1 MTAPLLQMQAITKD
15 FPGVR
20 ALDNASFE
28 VRSGEIHALCGE
40 NGAGKSTLIK
50 ILGGVYPYGTYS
62 GNMRINDTTQQF
74 HAVRD
79 AERAGIAIIHQELA
93 LIPEMTVA
101 ENIYLGKEP
110 RRFGVIDRHRLYHEA
125 GELLSQFG
133 LAIPLEKPVYEL
145 GIGQQQLVEIA
156 KALGRSLQAPIEQ
169 RRSLQA
175 PIEQRRSLQA
185 PIEQRRSLQAPIE
198 QRRSLQA
205 PIEQR
210 RSLQAPIEQRRSLQA
225 PIEQRRS
232 LQAPIEQRRSL
243 HTDTVASGNALL
255 LVLDEPTAALTESE
269 VDILRQILTQLR
281 EKGVA
286 CIYITHKLK
295 EIFQIADRVT
305 VLRDGKTVATQSI
318 KSPECTED
326 VLISQMVGR
335 ELTTLF
341 PERQPNA
348 SINNGSNQEEVA
360 LRVENLSTYPS
371 EPPRLENVSF
381 EVRCGEILG
390 IAGLMGAGRTELIST
405 IFGAYSGKW
414 IGEIFIEGTP
424 VEIHAPHEAIQQ
436 GMALVSE
443 DRKRYGLLLDA
454 DVTGN
459 MTLVNL
465 GLSVELAPYGI
476 INHNAASEK
485 SEHYVNSLQIK
496 TPSLEVPVNHL
507 SGGNQQKVVLGKWLM
522 THPKVLFLDEPTR
535 GIDVG
540 AKAEIHALMAKLADE
555 GVAIVFVSSELP
567 EILGMSDR
575 VLVLHEG
582 KITGEFTNDNLT
594 QEDIL
599 RCAAGA

>member
-1 MTAPLLQMQAITKD
+1 MTTPLLQMEAITKD

-20 ALDNASFE
+20 ALDHVSFE
-28 VRSGEIHALCGE
+28 VRPGEIHALCGE

-50 ILGGVYPYGTYS
+50 ILGGVYPYGTYA
-62 GNMRINDTTQQF
+62 GQLRINGNVQQF
-74 HAVRD
+74 HTVRD

-110 RRFGVIDRHRLYHEA
+110 CQFGTIDKHRLYHEA

-133 LAIPLEKPVYEL
+133 LAIPLHKPVHEL

-169 RRSLQA
+169 QRSSQA
-175 PIEQRRSLQA
+175 SIESSSR
-185 PIEQRRSLQAPIE
+185 
-198 QRRSLQA
+198 
-205 PIEQR
+205 
-210 RSLQAPIEQRRSLQA
+210 
-225 PIEQRRS
+225 
-232 LQAPIEQRRSL
+232 
-243 HTDTVASGNALL
+243 ALL

-269 VDILRQILTQLR
+269 VEILRQILTRLR
-281 EKGVA
+281 ENGVA
-286 CIYITHKLK
+286 CIYITHKLQ

-318 KSPECTED
+318 KSPECTEET
-326 VLISQMVGR
+326 LISQMVGR
-335 ELTTLF
+335 ELTALF
-341 PERQPNA
+341 PKRRTA
-348 SINNGSNQEEVA
+348 SMDENGLSREDVA
-360 LRVENLSTYPS
+360 LRVSNLSTYPS
-371 EPPRLENVSF
+371 EPPQLEDINF
-381 EVRCGEILG
+381 QVRRGEILG

-405 IFGAYSGKW
+405 IFGAYDGRWS
-414 IGEIFIEGTP
+414 GEIVIAGAT
-424 VEIHAPHEAIQQ
+424 VQIHSPREAIQY

-443 DRKRYGLLLDA
+443 DRKRYGLLLDV
-454 DVTGN
+454 DVVRN
-459 MTLVNL
+459 MTLASL
-465 GLSVELAPYGI
+465 DLSSDLASHGI
-476 INHNAASEK
+476 INDNTALEK
-485 SEHYVNSLQIK
+485 SEHYVESLQIK
-496 TPSLEVPVNHL
+496 TTSLETPVNHL

-540 AKAEIHALMAKLADE
+540 AKAEIHTLMAKLAQE

-582 KITGEFTNDNLT
+582 RVTGEFINDTLT
-594 QEDIL
+594 QTDIL

>member
-1 MTAPLLQMQAITKD
+1 MTTPLLHMQSITKD

-20 ALDNASFE
+20 ALDDVSFE
-28 VRSGEIHALCGE
+28 VRPGEIHALCGE

-50 ILGGVYPYGTYS
+50 ILGGVYPYGTYE
-62 GNMRINDTTQQF
+62 GELYINGSEQQF
-74 HAVRD
+74 HTVRD

-110 RRFGVIDRHRLYHEA
+110 CQFGTINKHRLYHEA

-133 LAIPLEKPVYEL
+133 LAIPLHKPVHEL

-156 KALGRSLQAPIEQ
+156 KALGRSLQAHIEQ

-175 PIEQRRSLQA
+175 NSES
-185 PIEQRRSLQAPIE
+185 
-198 QRRSLQA
+198 
-205 PIEQR
+205 
-210 RSLQAPIEQRRSLQA
+210 
-225 PIEQRRS
+225 
-232 LQAPIEQRRSL
+232 
-243 HTDTVASGNALL
+243 SGSALL

-269 VDILRQILTQLR
+269 VDILREILTQLR

-318 KSPECTED
+318 KSAECTEEA
-326 VLISQMVGR
+326 LISQMVGR
-335 ELTTLF
+335 ELTALF
-341 PERQPNA
+341 PKRRTA
-348 SINNGSNQEEVA
+348 SVDENGSNRDDVA

-371 EPPRLENVSF
+371 EPPQLENINF
-381 EVRCGEILG
+381 EVRRGEILG

-405 IFGAYSGKW
+405 IFGVYEGRW
-414 IGEIFIEGTP
+414 RGEIVIEGVP
-424 VEIHAPHEAIQQ
+424 VNIHSPREAIQH
-436 GMALVSE
+436 GIALVSE
-443 DRKRYGLLLDA
+443 DRKRYGLLLDV
-454 DVTGN
+454 DVVRN
-459 MTLVNL
+459 MTLASL
-465 GLSVELAPYGI
+465 DPSSDITSHGI
-476 INHNAASEK
+476 IDDNTAFEK
-485 SEHYVNSLQIK
+485 SEHYVESLQIK
-496 TPSLEVPVNHL
+496 TTSLEVPVNHL

-522 THPKVLFLDEPTR
+522 THPTVLFLDEPTR

-540 AKAEIHALMAKLADE
+540 AKAEIHALMAKLAQE

-575 VLVLHEG
+575 VIVLHAG
-582 KITGEFTNDNLT
+582 RITGEFINENLT

-599 RCAAGA
+599 RCAAGTSISKPPSPNRKVN

>member
-20 ALDNASFE
+20 ALDNVSFE
-28 VRSGEIHALCGE
+28 VRPGEIHALCGE

-50 ILGGVYPYGTYS
+50 ILGGVYPSGTYE
-62 GNMRINDTTQQF
+62 GQLYINGSEQQF
-74 HAVRD
+74 HTVRD

-110 RRFGVIDRHRLYHEA
+110 CQFGTIDRHRLYHEA

-133 LAIPLEKPVYEL
+133 LTIPLHKPVHEL

-156 KALGRSLQAPIEQ
+156 KALGRSLQAHIQQ

-175 PIEQRRSLQA
+175 HIQQRHSLQ
-185 PIEQRRSLQAPIE
+185 
-198 QRRSLQA
+198 
-205 PIEQR
+205 
-210 RSLQAPIEQRRSLQA
+210 
-225 PIEQRRS
+225 
-232 LQAPIEQRRSL
+232 
-243 HTDTVASGNALL
+243 SGNALL

-269 VDILRQILTQLR
+269 VEILRQILTQLR

-305 VLRDGKTVATQSI
+305 VLRDGKTVATQSVE
-318 KSPECTED
+318 SPECTEEA
-326 VLISQMVGR
+326 LISQMVGR
-335 ELTTLF
+335 ELTALF
-341 PERQPNA
+341 PKRRTNPTAENGA
-348 SINNGSNQEEVA
+348 SQEEIA
-360 LRVENLSTYPS
+360 LRVKNLSTYPP
-371 EPPRLENVSF
+371 EPPRLKDISF
-381 EVRCGEILG
+381 EVQRGEILG

-405 IFGAYSGKW
+405 IFGAYDSKW
-414 IGEIFIEGTP
+414 NGEIIIDGSA
-424 VEIHAPHEAIQQ
+424 VQIHSPWEAIQH

-443 DRKRYGLLLDA
+443 DRKRYGLLLDV
-454 DVTGN
+454 DVVRN
-459 MTLVNL
+459 MTLASL
-465 GLSVELAPYGI
+465 GLASDITSYGLI
-476 INHNAASEK
+476 DQNTAFQK
-485 SEHYVNSLQIK
+485 SEHYVDSLQIK
-496 TPSLEVPVNHL
+496 TTSLNVPVNHL

-540 AKAEIHALMAKLADE
+540 AKAEIHALMAKLAEE

-582 KITGEFTNDNLT
+582 EITGEFLNDNLT

-599 RCAAGA
+599 RCAAGT

>member
-1 MTAPLLQMQAITKD
+1 MTTPLLHMQAITKD

-20 ALDNASFE
+20 ALDDVSFE
-28 VRSGEIHALCGE
+28 VYSGEIHALCGE

-50 ILGGVYPYGTYS
+50 ILGGVYPSGTYE
-62 GNMRINDTTQQF
+62 GQLRINGNEQRF
-74 HAVRD
+74 HSVRD
-79 AERAGIAIIHQELA
+79 AERAGIAVIHQELA

-110 RRFGVIDRHRLYHEA
+110 CQLGTIDRHRLYHEA

-133 LAIPLEKPVYEL
+133 LTIPLHKPVHEL

-156 KALGRSLQAPIEQ
+156 KALGRSLQAHIEK

-175 PIEQRRSLQA
+175 HIEKRRSLQA
-185 PIEQRRSLQAPIE
+185 NI
-198 QRRSLQA
+198 
-205 PIEQR
+205 
-210 RSLQAPIEQRRSLQA
+210 
-225 PIEQRRS
+225 
-232 LQAPIEQRRSL
+232 
-243 HTDTVASGNALL
+243 DTSSNALL

-269 VDILRQILTQLR
+269 VDILRQILNRLR

-305 VLRDGKTVATQSI
+305 VLRDGKAVATQSI
-318 KSPECTED
+318 QSPDCTEE

-335 ELTTLF
+335 ELTALF
-341 PERQPNA
+341 PKRRTTATDE
-348 SINNGSNQEEVA
+348 NGSNRQDIA

-371 EPPRLENVSF
+371 EPPQLKDISF
-381 EVRCGEILG
+381 EVRRGEILG
-390 IAGLMGAGRTELIST
+390 IAGLMGAGRTELISA
-405 IFGAYSGKW
+405 IFGAYDDRWS
-414 IGEIFIEGTP
+414 GEIIIDGIR
-424 VEIHAPHEAIQQ
+424 VQIRAPREAIQY

-443 DRKRYGLLLDA
+443 DRKRYGLLLEV
-454 DVTGN
+454 DVIGN
-459 MTLVNL
+459 ITLAS
-465 GLSVELAPYGI
+465 LSLSSGITSHGI
-476 INHNAASEK
+476 INENMALEK
-485 SEHYVNSLQIK
+485 SQHYVDSLQIK
-496 TPSLEVPVNHL
+496 TTSLEVPVNHL

-540 AKAEIHALMAKLADE
+540 AKAEIHTLMAKLAQE

-575 VLVLHEG
+575 VMVLHEG
-582 KITGEFTNDNLT
+582 EITGEFINDNLT
-594 QEDIL
+594 QEDLL
-599 RCAAGA
+599 RCAAGT

>member
-1 MTAPLLQMQAITKD
+1 MATALLQMQAITKD

-28 VRSGEIHALCGE
+28 VHPGEIHALCGE

-50 ILGGVYPYGTYS
+50 ILGGVYPFGTYS
-62 GNMRINDTTQQF
+62 GEMRINGIEQRFDS
-74 HAVRD
+74 VRD

-110 RRFGVIDRHRLYHEA
+110 RRFGIIDKHRLYHEA
-125 GELLSQFG
+125 GELLSQLG
-133 LAIPLEKPVYEL
+133 LTLPLQKRVYEL
-145 GIGQQQLVEIA
+145 GIGRQQLVEIV

-198 QRRSLQA
+198 QRRGLQ
-205 PIEQR
+205 
-210 RSLQAPIEQRRSLQA
+210 
-225 PIEQRRS
+225 
-232 LQAPIEQRRSL
+232 
-243 HTDTVASGNALL
+243 TDADGSGNALL

-269 VDILRQILTQLR
+269 VDILREILDRLR
-281 EKGVA
+281 ANGVA

-305 VLRDGKTVATQSI
+305 VLRDGKTVATQPV
-318 KSPECTED
+318 KSDGCTED

-341 PERQPNA
+341 PERGTE
-348 SINNGSNQEEVA
+348 NGSDREEVA

-381 EVRCGEILG
+381 EVRRGEILG
-390 IAGLMGAGRTELIST
+390 IAGLMGAGRTELMGT
-405 IFGAYSGKW
+405 IFGAYDGRW
-414 IGEIFIEGTP
+414 DGEVFIAGQR
-424 VEIHAPHEAIQQ
+424 VEIHTPHAAIQH
-436 GMALVSE
+436 GIGLVSE
-443 DRKRYGLLLDA
+443 DRKRYGLLM
-454 DVTGN
+454 DVDVVHN
-459 MTLVNL
+459 MTLASL
-465 GLSVELAPYGI
+465 GLSEALVSYGI
-476 INHNAASEK
+476 INHNAASDK
-485 SEHYVNSLQIK
+485 SAHYVDTLQIK
-496 TPSLEVPVNHL
+496 ATSLEVPVNHL

-522 THPKVLFLDEPTR
+522 TRPKVLFLDEPTR

-540 AKAEIHALMAKLADE
+540 AKAEIHALMAELAHE

-582 KITGEFTNDNLT
+582 SVTGEFINHNLT
-594 QEDIL
+594 QEEIL

>member
-1 MTAPLLQMQAITKD
+1 MTAPLLHMQAITKD

-20 ALDNASFE
+20 ALDDVSFE
-28 VRSGEIHALCGE
+28 VRRGEIHALCGE

-50 ILGGVYPYGTYS
+50 ILGGVYPSGTYE
-62 GNMRINDTTQQF
+62 GQLRIDGTEQQF
-74 HAVRD
+74 HTVRD
-79 AERAGIAIIHQELA
+79 AERAGIAVIHQELA

-110 RRFGVIDRHRLYHEA
+110 QRFGIIDKQRLYHDA

-133 LAIPLEKPVYEL
+133 LTIPLDRPVYEL

-156 KALGRSLQAPIEQ
+156 KALERSLQANI
-169 RRSLQA
+169 A
-175 PIEQRRSLQA
+175 
-185 PIEQRRSLQAPIE
+185 
-198 QRRSLQA
+198 
-205 PIEQR
+205 
-210 RSLQAPIEQRRSLQA
+210 
-225 PIEQRRS
+225 
-232 LQAPIEQRRSL
+232 
-243 HTDTVASGNALL
+243 TSGNSLL

-269 VDILRQILTQLR
+269 VEILRQILMQLR

-318 KSPECTED
+318 TSPECTEEA
-326 VLISQMVGR
+326 LISQMVGR
-335 ELTTLF
+335 ELTALF
-341 PERQPNA
+341 PKRQMPPTSEDA
-348 SINNGSNQEEVA
+348 SNQDDVA

-371 EPPRLENVSF
+371 EPPQLEEVSF
-381 EVRCGEILG
+381 AVRRGEILG

-405 IFGAYSGKW
+405 IFGAYSGRWHGK
-414 IGEIFIEGTP
+414 IFIDGIP
-424 VEIHAPHEAIQQ
+424 VQIHSPHQAIQH
-436 GMALVSE
+436 GLGLVSE
-443 DRKRYGLLLDA
+443 DRKRYGLILDV
-454 DVTGN
+454 DVVRN
-459 MTLVNL
+459 MTLASL
-465 GLSVELAPYGI
+465 GGPSDLVSYGV
-476 INHNAASEK
+476 INDNAASQK
-485 SEHYVNSLQIK
+485 SENYVDSLQIK
-496 TPSLEVPVNHL
+496 TTSLDVPVNHL

-522 THPKVLFLDEPTR
+522 THPRVLFLDEPTR

-540 AKAEIHALMAKLADE
+540 AKAEIHALMAKLAQE

-582 KITGEFTNDNLT
+582 RLTGEFINDNLT

-599 RCAAGA
+599 RCAAGT

>member
-1 MTAPLLQMQAITKD
+1 MATALLQMQAITKD

-28 VRSGEIHALCGE
+28 VHPGEIHALCGE

-50 ILGGVYPYGTYS
+50 ILGGVYPFGTYS
-62 GNMRINDTTQQF
+62 GEMRINGIEQRFDS
-74 HAVRD
+74 VRD

-110 RRFGVIDRHRLYHEA
+110 RRFGIIDKHRLYHEA
-125 GELLSQFG
+125 GELLSQLG
-133 LAIPLEKPVYEL
+133 LTLPLQKRVYEL

-175 PIEQRRSLQA
+175 QAHIEQRRGLQ
-185 PIEQRRSLQAPIE
+185 
-198 QRRSLQA
+198 
-205 PIEQR
+205 
-210 RSLQAPIEQRRSLQA
+210 
-225 PIEQRRS
+225 
-232 LQAPIEQRRSL
+232 
-243 HTDTVASGNALL
+243 TDADGSGNALL

-269 VDILRQILTQLR
+269 VAILREILDGLR
-281 EKGVA
+281 ANGVA

-305 VLRDGKTVATQSI
+305 VLRDGKTVATQPV
-318 KSPECTED
+318 KSDGCTED

-341 PERQPNA
+341 PERGA
-348 SINNGSNQEEVA
+348 ENGSDREEVA

-381 EVRCGEILG
+381 EVRRGEILG
-390 IAGLMGAGRTELIST
+390 IAGLMGAGRTELIGT
-405 IFGAYSGKW
+405 IFGAYGGRW
-414 IGEIFIEGTP
+414 DGEVFIADQR
-424 VEIHAPHEAIQQ
+424 VEIHTPHAAIQH
-436 GMALVSE
+436 GIGLVSE
-443 DRKRYGLLLDA
+443 DRKRYGLLM
-454 DVTGN
+454 DVDVVHN
-459 MTLVNL
+459 MTLASL
-465 GLSVELAPYGI
+465 GLSEALVSYGI
-476 INHNAASEK
+476 INHNAASDK
-485 SEHYVNSLQIK
+485 SAHYVDTLQIK
-496 TPSLEVPVNHL
+496 ATSLEVPVNHL

-522 THPKVLFLDEPTR
+522 TRPKVLFLDEPTR

-540 AKAEIHALMAKLADE
+540 AKAEIHALMAELAHE

-582 KITGEFTNDNLT
+582 SVTGEFINHNLT
-594 QEDIL
+594 QEEIL

>member
-1 MTAPLLQMQAITKD
+1 MPVPLLHMQAITKD

-20 ALDNASFE
+20 ALDNVSFE
-28 VRSGEIHALCGE
+28 VRPGEIHALCGE

-50 ILGGVYPYGTYS
+50 ILGGVYPYGTYEGQLYIN
-62 GNMRINDTTQQF
+62 GNEQQF
-74 HAVRD
+74 HTVRD

-110 RRFGVIDRHRLYHEA
+110 CQFGTIDRHRLYHEA

-133 LAIPLEKPVYEL
+133 LTIPLHKPIHEL

-156 KALGRSLQAPIEQ
+156 KALGRSLQ
-169 RRSLQA
+169 
-175 PIEQRRSLQA
+175 
-185 PIEQRRSLQAPIE
+185 
-198 QRRSLQA
+198 
-205 PIEQR
+205 
-210 RSLQAPIEQRRSLQA
+210 
-225 PIEQRRS
+225 
-232 LQAPIEQRRSL
+232 
-243 HTDTVASGNALL
+243 SGNALL

-269 VDILRQILTQLR
+269 VEILRQILTQLR

-305 VLRDGKTVATQSI
+305 VLRDGKTVATQTIEST
-318 KSPECTED
+318 ECTEE

-335 ELTTLF
+335 ELTALF
-341 PERQPNA
+341 PKRRTKPITE
-348 SINNGSNQEEVA
+348 NGSSQEDVA
-360 LRVENLSTYPS
+360 LQVKNLSTYPS
-371 EPPRLENVSF
+371 EPPHLKDISF
-381 EVRCGEILG
+381 EVRRGEILG

-405 IFGAYSGKW
+405 IFGAYDSKW
-414 IGEIFIEGTP
+414 NGEIVIDGSA
-424 VEIHAPHEAIQQ
+424 VQIHSPWEAIQH

-443 DRKRYGLLLDA
+443 DRKRYGLLLDV
-454 DVTGN
+454 DVVRN
-459 MTLVNL
+459 LTLASL
-465 GLSVELAPYGI
+465 GLASDITSYGLI
-476 INHNAASEK
+476 DQNTAFQK
-485 SEHYVNSLQIK
+485 SEHYVDSLQIK
-496 TPSLEVPVNHL
+496 TTSLNDPVNHL

-540 AKAEIHALMAKLADE
+540 AKAEIHALMAALAEE

-582 KITGEFTNDNLT
+582 KITGEFLNDNLT

>member
-1 MTAPLLQMQAITKD
+1 MIAPLLQMQAITKD

-28 VRSGEIHALCGE
+28 VHSGEIHALCGE

-50 ILGGVYPYGTYS
+50 ILGGVYPSGTYS
-62 GNMRINDTTQQF
+62 GSMCINDTEQQF

-110 RRFGVIDRHRLYHEA
+110 RHFGIINRHRLYHEA

-133 LAIPLEKPVYEL
+133 LAIPVEKPVYEL

-156 KALGRSLQAPIEQ
+156 KALGRSLQ
-169 RRSLQA
+169 
-175 PIEQRRSLQA
+175 
-185 PIEQRRSLQAPIE
+185 
-198 QRRSLQA
+198 
-205 PIEQR
+205 
-210 RSLQAPIEQRRSLQA
+210 
-225 PIEQRRS
+225 
-232 LQAPIEQRRSL
+232 
-243 HTDTVASGNALL
+243 SGNALL

-269 VDILRQILTQLR
+269 VDILHQILTRLR

-335 ELTTLF
+335 ELTALF
-341 PERQPNA
+341 PERQAN
-348 SINNGSNQEEVA
+348 SSTDNGSKQEEVA

-381 EVRCGEILG
+381 EVRRGEILG

-405 IFGAYSGKW
+405 IFGAYGGKW

-424 VEIHAPHEAIQQ
+424 VEIHAPREAIQQ

-454 DVTGN
+454 DVTRN

-465 GLSVELAPYGI
+465 GLSADLTSYGI

-496 TPSLEVPVNHL
+496 TTSLEVPVNHL

-540 AKAEIHALMAKLADE
+540 AKAEIHALMAKLADD

-594 QEDIL
+594 QEEIL

>member
-1 MTAPLLQMQAITKD
+1 MATSLLQMQAITKD

-28 VRSGEIHALCGE
+28 VRPGEIHALCGE

-50 ILGGVYPYGTYS
+50 ILGGVYPFGTYS
-62 GNMRINDTTQQF
+62 GEMRINGIAQQF
-74 HAVRD
+74 HSVRD

-110 RRFGVIDRHRLYHEA
+110 RRFGIIDKHRLYHEA
-125 GELLSQFG
+125 GELLSQFE
-133 LAIPLEKPVYEL
+133 LTLPLEKPVYEL

-156 KALGRSLQAPIEQ
+156 KALGCSLQADIEQ
-169 RRSLQA
+169 RRGLQ
-175 PIEQRRSLQA
+175 
-185 PIEQRRSLQAPIE
+185 
-198 QRRSLQA
+198 
-205 PIEQR
+205 
-210 RSLQAPIEQRRSLQA
+210 
-225 PIEQRRS
+225 
-232 LQAPIEQRRSL
+232 
-243 HTDTVASGNALL
+243 TDTDGSGNALL

-269 VDILRQILTQLR
+269 VDILREILNRLR
-281 EKGVA
+281 ENGVA

-305 VLRDGKTVATQSI
+305 VLRDGKTVATQSV
-318 KSPECTED
+318 KSDGCTED

-341 PERQPNA
+341 PERQTEY
-348 SINNGSNQEEVA
+348 SSDREEIA

-381 EVRCGEILG
+381 EVRRGEILG
-390 IAGLMGAGRTELIST
+390 IAGLMGAGRTELIGT
-405 IFGAYSGKW
+405 IFGAYGGKW
-414 IGEIFIEGTP
+414 DGEVFIEDEPVQIQTP
-424 VEIHAPHEAIQQ
+424 HASIQH
-436 GMALVSE
+436 GMGLVSE
-443 DRKRYGLLLDA
+443 DRKRYGLLM
-454 DVTGN
+454 DVDVVHN
-459 MTLVNL
+459 MTLASL
-465 GLSVELAPYGI
+465 GLSEDLVSYGI
-476 INHNAASEK
+476 INHNAASDK
-485 SEHYVNSLQIK
+485 SARYVDRLQIK
-496 TPSLEVPVNHL
+496 TTSLEVPVNHL

-540 AKAEIHALMAKLADE
+540 AKAEIHALMTQLAHE

-575 VLVLHEG
+575 ILVLHEG
-582 KITGEFTNDNLT
+582 SVTGEFINHNLT
-594 QEDIL
+594 QEEIL

>member
-1 MTAPLLQMQAITKD
+1 MTAPLLHMQSITKD

-20 ALDNASFE
+20 ALDDVSFE
-28 VRSGEIHALCGE
+28 VRPGEIHALCGE

-50 ILGGVYPYGTYS
+50 ILGGVYPYGTYEGELHIS
-62 GNMRINDTTQQF
+62 GNEQQF
-74 HAVRD
+74 HTVRD

-110 RRFGVIDRHRLYHEA
+110 CRFGTINKHRLYHEA

-133 LAIPLEKPVYEL
+133 LAIPLDKPVHEL

-156 KALGRSLQAPIEQ
+156 KALGRSLQAHIQQ
-169 RRSLQA
+169 RRSLQTNS
-175 PIEQRRSLQA
+175 ES
-185 PIEQRRSLQAPIE
+185 S
-198 QRRSLQA
+198 S
-205 PIEQR
+205 
-210 RSLQAPIEQRRSLQA
+210 S
-225 PIEQRRS
+225 
-232 LQAPIEQRRSL
+232 
-243 HTDTVASGNALL
+243 ALL

-269 VDILRQILTQLR
+269 VDILREILTQLR

-305 VLRDGKTVATQSI
+305 VLRDGKTVATHSI
-318 KSPECTED
+318 KSSECTEE

-335 ELTTLF
+335 ELTALF
-341 PERQPNA
+341 PRRRTAAIDE
-348 SINNGSNQEEVA
+348 NGSNRDDIA

-371 EPPRLENVSF
+371 EPPQLENINF
-381 EVRCGEILG
+381 EVRPGEILG

-405 IFGAYSGKW
+405 IFGVYEGRW
-414 IGEIFIEGTP
+414 CGEILIEGVP
-424 VEIHAPHEAIQQ
+424 VKIHAPREAIQH
-436 GMALVSE
+436 GIALVSE
-443 DRKRYGLLLDA
+443 DRKRYGLLLDV
-454 DVTGN
+454 DVVRN
-459 MTLVNL
+459 MTLASL
-465 GLSVELAPYGI
+465 GPSSDITSHGI
-476 INHNAASEK
+476 INDNTAFEK
-485 SEHYVNSLQIK
+485 SEHYVDSLQIK
-496 TPSLEVPVNHL
+496 TTSLEVPVNHL

-540 AKAEIHALMAKLADE
+540 AKAEIHTLMAKLAQE

-575 VLVLHEG
+575 VIVLHAG
-582 KITGEFTNDNLT
+582 RITGEFINENLT

-599 RCAAGA
+599 RCAAGTSISNRKVN

>member
-1 MTAPLLQMQAITKD
+1 MTAPLLHMQSITKD

-20 ALDNASFE
+20 ALDDVSFE
-28 VRSGEIHALCGE
+28 VHPGEIHALCGE

-50 ILGGVYPYGTYS
+50 ILGGVYPYGTYEGELHIN
-62 GNMRINDTTQQF
+62 GNEQQF
-74 HAVRD
+74 YTVRD

-110 RRFGVIDRHRLYHEA
+110 CRFGTINKHRLYHEA

-133 LAIPLEKPVYEL
+133 LAIPLHKPVHEL

-156 KALGRSLQAPIEQ
+156 KALGRSLQAHIQQ
-169 RRSLQA
+169 RRSLQVYVQ
-175 PIEQRRSLQA
+175 QRRSLQTNS
-185 PIEQRRSLQAPIE
+185 ESSRS
-198 QRRSLQA
+198 
-205 PIEQR
+205 
-210 RSLQAPIEQRRSLQA
+210 
-225 PIEQRRS
+225 
-232 LQAPIEQRRSL
+232 
-243 HTDTVASGNALL
+243 ALL

-269 VDILRQILTQLR
+269 VDILREILTQLR

-305 VLRDGKTVATQSI
+305 VLRDGKTVATHSI
-318 KSPECTED
+318 KSSECTEE

-335 ELTTLF
+335 ELTALF
-341 PERQPNA
+341 PKRRTAAIDE
-348 SINNGSNQEEVA
+348 NGSNRDDIA

-371 EPPRLENVSF
+371 EPPQLEDINF
-381 EVRCGEILG
+381 EVRRGEILG

-405 IFGAYSGKW
+405 IFGVYEGRW
-414 IGEIFIEGTP
+414 CGEIVIEGVP
-424 VEIHAPHEAIQQ
+424 VKIHAPREAIQH
-436 GMALVSE
+436 GIALVSE
-443 DRKRYGLLLDA
+443 DRKRYGLLLDV
-454 DVTGN
+454 DVVRN
-459 MTLVNL
+459 MTLASL
-465 GLSVELAPYGI
+465 GPSSDLTSHGI
-476 INHNAASEK
+476 IDDNTAFEK
-485 SEHYVNSLQIK
+485 SEHYVESLQIK
-496 TPSLEVPVNHL
+496 TTSLEVPVNHL

-522 THPKVLFLDEPTR
+522 THPRVLFLDEPTR

-540 AKAEIHALMAKLADE
+540 AKAEIHTLMAKLAGE

-575 VLVLHEG
+575 VIVLHAG
-582 KITGEFTNDNLT
+582 RITGEFINENLT

-599 RCAAGA
+599 RCAAGNYESQAKTPPASNRKVN

>member
-1 MTAPLLQMQAITKD
+1 MPIPLLHMQAITKD

-20 ALDNASFE
+20 ALDNVSFE
-28 VRSGEIHALCGE
+28 VRPGEIHALCGE

-50 ILGGVYPYGTYS
+50 ILGGVYPSGTYEGQLYIN
-62 GNMRINDTTQQF
+62 GNEQQF
-74 HAVRD
+74 HTVRD

-110 RRFGVIDRHRLYHEA
+110 CQFGTIDRHRLYHEA

-133 LAIPLEKPVYEL
+133 LTIPLHKPVHEL

-156 KALGRSLQAPIEQ
+156 KALGRSLQAHIEK

-175 PIEQRRSLQA
+175 HIEKRRSLQ
-185 PIEQRRSLQAPIE
+185 
-198 QRRSLQA
+198 
-205 PIEQR
+205 
-210 RSLQAPIEQRRSLQA
+210 
-225 PIEQRRS
+225 
-232 LQAPIEQRRSL
+232 
-243 HTDTVASGNALL
+243 SGNALL

-269 VDILRQILTQLR
+269 VEILRQILIQLR

-318 KSPECTED
+318 ESPECTEEA
-326 VLISQMVGR
+326 LISQMVGR
-335 ELTTLF
+335 ELTALF
-341 PERQPNA
+341 PKRRAKPITENGA
-348 SINNGSNQEEVA
+348 SQEEIA
-360 LRVENLSTYPS
+360 LQVKNLSTYPS
-371 EPPRLENVSF
+371 EPPHLQDISF
-381 EVRCGEILG
+381 EVRRGEILG

-405 IFGAYSGKW
+405 IFGAHDSKW
-414 IGEIFIEGTP
+414 NGEIVIDGSA
-424 VEIHAPHEAIQQ
+424 VQIHSPWEAIQH

-443 DRKRYGLLLDA
+443 DRKRYGLLLDV
-454 DVTGN
+454 DVVRN
-459 MTLVNL
+459 MTLASL
-465 GLSVELAPYGI
+465 GLASDITSYGLI
-476 INHNAASEK
+476 DQNTALQK
-485 SEHYVNSLQIK
+485 SEHYVDSLQIK
-496 TPSLEVPVNHL
+496 TTSLNVPVNHL

-540 AKAEIHALMAKLADE
+540 AKAEIHALMAALAEE

-582 KITGEFTNDNLT
+582 KITGEFLNDNLT

>member
-1 MTAPLLQMQAITKD
+1 MTAPLLHMQAITKD

-20 ALDNASFE
+20 ALDNVSFE
-28 VRSGEIHALCGE
+28 VHPGEIHALCGE

-50 ILGGVYPYGTYS
+50 ILGGVYPSGTYE
-62 GNMRINDTTQQF
+62 GRLRINGNEQQF
-74 HAVRD
+74 HTVRD
-79 AERAGIAIIHQELA
+79 AERAGIAVIHQELA

-110 RRFGVIDRHRLYHEA
+110 CHFGTIDKHRLYHEA
-125 GELLSQFG
+125 GKLLSQFG
-133 LAIPLEKPVYEL
+133 LTIPLPKPVHEL

-156 KALGRSLQAPIEQ
+156 KALGRSLHAHIEQ
-169 RRSLQA
+169 RQSLQA
-175 PIEQRRSLQA
+175 NSESSR
-185 PIEQRRSLQAPIE
+185 
-198 QRRSLQA
+198 
-205 PIEQR
+205 
-210 RSLQAPIEQRRSLQA
+210 
-225 PIEQRRS
+225 
-232 LQAPIEQRRSL
+232 
-243 HTDTVASGNALL
+243 GALL

-305 VLRDGKTVATQSI
+305 VLRDGKAVATHSI
-318 KSPECTED
+318 KSSDCTEE

-335 ELTTLF
+335 ELTALF
-341 PERQPNA
+341 PKRRTTSTDENGARQED
-348 SINNGSNQEEVA
+348 IA

-371 EPPRLENVSF
+371 EPPQLKDISF
-381 EVRCGEILG
+381 EVRRGEILG
-390 IAGLMGAGRTELIST
+390 IAGLMGAGRTELIRT
-405 IFGAYSGKW
+405 IFGAYEGRW
-414 IGEIFIEGTP
+414 RGELSIDGVT
-424 VEIHAPHEAIQQ
+424 VQIHAPLEAIQH

-443 DRKRYGLLLDA
+443 DRKRYGLLLDV
-454 DVTGN
+454 DVVRN
-459 MTLVNL
+459 MTLASL
-465 GLSVELAPYGI
+465 GSSSDITSHGI
-476 INHNAASEK
+476 INENTALEK
-485 SEHYVNSLQIK
+485 SEHYVDSLQIK
-496 TPSLEVPVNHL
+496 ATSLEVPVNHL
-507 SGGNQQKVVLGKWLM
+507 SGGNQQKVVLAKWLM

-540 AKAEIHALMAKLADE
+540 AKAEIHTLMAKLAQE

-582 KITGEFTNDNLT
+582 RITGEFINDNLT
-594 QEDIL
+594 QAEIL

>member
-28 VRSGEIHALCGE
+28 VHPGEIHALCGE

-50 ILGGVYPYGTYS
+50 ILGGVYPDGTYS
-62 GNMRINDTTQQF
+62 GKIRINGSERQF
-74 HAVRD
+74 HSVRD

-133 LAIPLEKPVYEL
+133 LTIQLHKPVYEL

-156 KALGRSLQAPIEQ
+156 KALGRSLQ
-169 RRSLQA
+169 
-175 PIEQRRSLQA
+175 
-185 PIEQRRSLQAPIE
+185 
-198 QRRSLQA
+198 
-205 PIEQR
+205 
-210 RSLQAPIEQRRSLQA
+210 
-225 PIEQRRS
+225 
-232 LQAPIEQRRSL
+232 
-243 HTDTVASGNALL
+243 SGNALL

-281 EKGVA
+281 KKGVA

-305 VLRDGKTVATQSI
+305 VLRDGETVATHAI
-318 KSPECTED
+318 KSAECTED

-335 ELTTLF
+335 ELTALF
-341 PERQPNA
+341 PERRVE
-348 SINNGSNQEEVA
+348 NGSNRAEVA

-381 EVRCGEILG
+381 EVRRGEILG

-405 IFGAYSGKW
+405 IFGANRGKW
-414 IGEIFIEGTP
+414 SGEVFIAGEP
-424 VEIHAPHEAIQQ
+424 LQIHSPHEAIQQ

-454 DVTGN
+454 DVTRN
-459 MTLVNL
+459 MTLPSL
-465 GLSVELAPYGI
+465 DLSADLATRGI
-476 INHNAASEK
+476 INHNAAAQK
-485 SEHYVNSLQIK
+485 SAHYVDSLQIK
-496 TPSLEVPVNHL
+496 TTSLEIPVNHL

-540 AKAEIHALMAKLADE
+540 AKAEIHALMAKLAEED
-555 GVAIVFVSSELP
+555 VAIVFVSSELP

-575 VLVLHEG
+575 ILVLHEG
-582 KITGEFTNDNLT
+582 KITGEFVNENLT
-594 QEDIL
+594 QAEIL

>member
-1 MTAPLLQMQAITKD
+1 MTVPLLHMQAITKD
-15 FPGVR
+15 FPGMR
-20 ALDNASFE
+20 ALDDVSFE
-28 VRSGEIHALCGE
+28 VRPGEIHALCGE

-50 ILGGVYPYGTYS
+50 ILGGVYPSGTYEGQLHIN
-62 GNMRINDTTQQF
+62 GNEQQF
-74 HAVRD
+74 HTVRD

-110 RRFGVIDRHRLYHEA
+110 RQFGIIDRYRLYHEA

-133 LAIPLEKPVYEL
+133 LAIPLHKSVHEL

-156 KALGRSLQAPIEQ
+156 KALGRSLQ
-169 RRSLQA
+169 
-175 PIEQRRSLQA
+175 
-185 PIEQRRSLQAPIE
+185 
-198 QRRSLQA
+198 
-205 PIEQR
+205 
-210 RSLQAPIEQRRSLQA
+210 
-225 PIEQRRS
+225 
-232 LQAPIEQRRSL
+232 
-243 HTDTVASGNALL
+243 SGNALL

-269 VDILRQILTQLR
+269 VEILRQILTQLR

-318 KSPECTED
+318 KSPECTEEA
-326 VLISQMVGR
+326 LISQMVGR

-341 PERQPNA
+341 PKQRTNPIA
-348 SINNGSNQEEVA
+348 KNGANQQKAVA
-360 LRVENLSTYPS
+360 FRVEKLSTYPV
-371 EPPRLENVSF
+371 EPPQLEDISF
-381 EVRCGEILG
+381 EVKRGEILG

-405 IFGAYSGKW
+405 IFGAYDNKW
-414 IGEIFIEGTP
+414 SGEIVIDGSAIQ
-424 VEIHAPHEAIQQ
+424 IHSPREAIQH

-443 DRKRYGLLLDA
+443 DRKRYGLLLDV
-454 DVTGN
+454 DVVRN
-459 MTLVNL
+459 MTLASL
-465 GLSVELAPYGI
+465 GSSSDITSYGLI
-476 INHNAASEK
+476 DQNTAFQK
-485 SEHYVNSLQIK
+485 SEHYVDSLQIK
-496 TPSLEVPVNHL
+496 TTSLNVPVNHL

-540 AKAEIHALMAKLADE
+540 AKAEIHALMAKLAQE

-582 KITGEFTNDNLT
+582 RIAGEFINENLT
-594 QEDIL
+594 QEDLLTIMSGRRL
-599 RCAAGA
+599 PHQHQSKID

>member
-1 MTAPLLQMQAITKD
+1 MATPLLQMQAITKD

-20 ALDNASFE
+20 ALDDVSFE
-28 VRSGEIHALCGE
+28 VHPGEIHALCGE

-50 ILGGVYPYGTYS
+50 ILGGIYPTGTYS
-62 GNMRINDTTQQF
+62 GEMRINGTAQQF
-74 HAVRD
+74 HTVRD

-110 RRFGVIDRHRLYHEA
+110 RRFGVIDKHRLYHEA
-125 GELLSQFG
+125 GERLSQFG
-133 LAIPLEKPVYEL
+133 LTIPLQKPICEL

-156 KALGRSLQAPIEQ
+156 KALGRSLQ
-169 RRSLQA
+169 SD
-175 PIEQRRSLQA
+175 
-185 PIEQRRSLQAPIE
+185 
-198 QRRSLQA
+198 
-205 PIEQR
+205 
-210 RSLQAPIEQRRSLQA
+210 
-225 PIEQRRS
+225 
-232 LQAPIEQRRSL
+232 
-243 HTDTVASGNALL
+243 TDASGNALL

-269 VDILRQILTQLR
+269 VDILQQMLIRLR

-305 VLRDGKTVATQSI
+305 VLRDGKTVATQSV
-318 KSPECTED
+318 KSAECTEN

-335 ELTTLF
+335 ALTTLF
-341 PERQPNA
+341 PERHKKGPNPEK
-348 SINNGSNQEEVA
+348 IA
-360 LRVENLSTYPS
+360 LRVENLSTYPP

-381 EVRCGEILG
+381 SVQSGEILG
-390 IAGLMGAGRTELIST
+390 IAGLMGAGRTELIRT

-414 IGEIFIEGTP
+414 SGEVFIEGRP
-424 VEIHAPHEAIQQ
+424 VQIHSPHAAIQQ
-436 GMALVSE
+436 RMGLVSE
-443 DRKRYGLLLDA
+443 DRKRYGLLLDV
-454 DVTGN
+454 DIVRN
-459 MTLVNL
+459 LTLASL
-465 GLSVELAPYGI
+465 GASRDLVSYGI

-485 SEHYVNSLQIK
+485 SVHYVNTLQIK
-496 TPSLEVPVNHL
+496 TASLEVPVNNL

-540 AKAEIHALMAKLADE
+540 AKAEIHTLMAKLAQE
-555 GVAIVFVSSELP
+555 GVAIIFVSSELP

-582 KITGEFTNDNLT
+582 KITGEFINDNLT
-594 QEDIL
+594 QTEIL
-599 RCAAGA
+599 RCAAGG

>member
-1 MTAPLLQMQAITKD
+1 MKD

-28 VRSGEIHALCGE
+28 VLPGEIHALCGE

-50 ILGGVYPYGTYS
+50 ILGGVYPYGTYG
-62 GNMRINDTTQQF
+62 GNIRINGSAHQF
-74 HAVRD
+74 HSVRD

-133 LAIPLEKPVYEL
+133 LTIPLHKPVYEL

-156 KALGRSLQAPIEQ
+156 KALGRSLQ
-169 RRSLQA
+169 
-175 PIEQRRSLQA
+175 
-185 PIEQRRSLQAPIE
+185 
-198 QRRSLQA
+198 
-205 PIEQR
+205 
-210 RSLQAPIEQRRSLQA
+210 
-225 PIEQRRS
+225 
-232 LQAPIEQRRSL
+232 
-243 HTDTVASGNALL
+243 SGNALL

-269 VDILRQILTQLR
+269 VDILRQILIQLR

-305 VLRDGKTVATQSI
+305 VLRDGETVATHAI

-326 VLISQMVGR
+326 MLISEMVGR
-335 ELTTLF
+335 ALTTLF
-341 PERQPNA
+341 PERQTE
-348 SINNGSNQEEVA
+348 NGSNRSEIA

-371 EPPRLENVSF
+371 EPPRLENISF

-405 IFGAYSGKW
+405 IFGAYDGKW
-414 IGEIFIEGTP
+414 SGEVFIAGKP
-424 VEIHAPHEAIQQ
+424 IQIHSPYEAIQQ

-443 DRKRYGLLLDA
+443 DRKRYGLLLDV
-454 DVTGN
+454 DVTRN
-459 MTLVNL
+459 MTLPSL
-465 GLSVELAPYGI
+465 GLSADLATRGI
-476 INHNAASEK
+476 INHNAVTEK
-485 SEHYVNSLQIK
+485 SAHYVDSLQIK
-496 TPSLEVPVNHL
+496 TTSLEVPVNQL

-540 AKAEIHALMAKLADE
+540 AKAEIHALMAKLADD

-582 KITGEFTNDNLT
+582 KITGEFVNDNLT
-594 QEDIL
+594 QEEIL

>member
-1 MTAPLLQMQAITKD
+1 MPVPLLHMQAITKD

-20 ALDNASFE
+20 ALDNVSFE
-28 VRSGEIHALCGE
+28 VRPGEIHALCGE

-50 ILGGVYPYGTYS
+50 ILGGVYPYGTYEGQLYIN
-62 GNMRINDTTQQF
+62 GNEQQF
-74 HAVRD
+74 HTVRD

-110 RRFGVIDRHRLYHEA
+110 CQFGTIDRHRLYHEA

-133 LAIPLEKPVYEL
+133 LTIPLHKPIHEL

-156 KALGRSLQAPIEQ
+156 KALGRSLQ
-169 RRSLQA
+169 
-175 PIEQRRSLQA
+175 
-185 PIEQRRSLQAPIE
+185 
-198 QRRSLQA
+198 
-205 PIEQR
+205 
-210 RSLQAPIEQRRSLQA
+210 
-225 PIEQRRS
+225 
-232 LQAPIEQRRSL
+232 
-243 HTDTVASGNALL
+243 SGNALL

-269 VDILRQILTQLR
+269 VEILRQILTQLR

-305 VLRDGKTVATQSI
+305 VLRDGKTVATQTIEST
-318 KSPECTED
+318 ECTEE

-335 ELTTLF
+335 ELTALF
-341 PERQPNA
+341 PKRRTKPITE
-348 SINNGSNQEEVA
+348 NGSSQEDVA
-360 LRVENLSTYPS
+360 LQVKNLSTYPS
-371 EPPRLENVSF
+371 EPPHLKDISF
-381 EVRCGEILG
+381 EVRRGEILG

-405 IFGAYSGKW
+405 IFGAYDSKW
-414 IGEIFIEGTP
+414 NGEIVIDGSA
-424 VEIHAPHEAIQQ
+424 VQIHSPWEAIQH

-443 DRKRYGLLLDA
+443 DRKRYGLLLDV
-454 DVTGN
+454 DVVRN
-459 MTLVNL
+459 LTLASL
-465 GLSVELAPYGI
+465 GLASDITSYGLI
-476 INHNAASEK
+476 DQNTAFQK
-485 SEHYVNSLQIK
+485 SEHYVDSLQIK
-496 TPSLEVPVNHL
+496 TTSLDVPVNHL

-540 AKAEIHALMAKLADE
+540 AKAEIHALMAALAEE

-582 KITGEFTNDNLT
+582 KITGEFLNDNLT

>member
-1 MTAPLLQMQAITKD
+1 MTTPLLHMQAITKD

-20 ALDNASFE
+20 ALDNVSFE
-28 VRSGEIHALCGE
+28 VYPGEIHALCGE

-50 ILGGVYPYGTYS
+50 ILGGVYPSGTYE
-62 GNMRINDTTQQF
+62 GQLRINENEQQF
-74 HAVRD
+74 HSVRD
-79 AERAGIAIIHQELA
+79 AERAGIAVIHQELA

-110 RRFGVIDRHRLYHEA
+110 CQLGTIDRHRLYHEA

-133 LAIPLEKPVYEL
+133 LTIPLHKPVHEL

-156 KALGRSLQAPIEQ
+156 KALGRSLQANINT
-169 RRSLQA
+169 S
-175 PIEQRRSLQA
+175 SN
-185 PIEQRRSLQAPIE
+185 
-198 QRRSLQA
+198 
-205 PIEQR
+205 
-210 RSLQAPIEQRRSLQA
+210 
-225 PIEQRRS
+225 
-232 LQAPIEQRRSL
+232 
-243 HTDTVASGNALL
+243 TLL

-269 VDILRQILTQLR
+269 VDILRQILSQLR

-305 VLRDGKTVATQSI
+305 VLRDGKAVATQSI
-318 KSPECTED
+318 KSPECTEE

-335 ELTTLF
+335 ELTALF
-341 PERQPNA
+341 PKRRTTVTDA
-348 SINNGSNQEEVA
+348 NGSNQRDIA

-371 EPPRLENVSF
+371 EPPQLKDISF
-381 EVRCGEILG
+381 EVRRGEILG

-405 IFGAYSGKW
+405 IFGAYDGRWS
-414 IGEIFIEGTP
+414 GEIIIDGAR
-424 VEIHAPHEAIQQ
+424 VQIRAPREAIQY

-443 DRKRYGLLLDA
+443 DRKRYGLLLEV

-459 MTLVNL
+459 MTLAS
-465 GLSVELAPYGI
+465 LSLSSGITSHGI
-476 INHNAASEK
+476 INENMALEK
-485 SEHYVNSLQIK
+485 SEHYVDSLQIK
-496 TPSLEVPVNHL
+496 TTSLEVPVNHL

-540 AKAEIHALMAKLADE
+540 AKAEIHTLMAKLAQE

-575 VLVLHEG
+575 VMVLHEG
-582 KITGEFTNDNLT
+582 EITGEFINDNLT
-594 QEDIL
+594 QADIL

>member
-1 MTAPLLQMQAITKD
+1 MKVTTPLLHMQSITKD

-20 ALDNASFE
+20 ALDDVSFE
-28 VRSGEIHALCGE
+28 VRPGEIHALCGE

-50 ILGGVYPYGTYS
+50 ILGGVYPYGTYEGELHIN
-62 GNMRINDTTQQF
+62 GNEQQF
-74 HAVRD
+74 HTVRD

-110 RRFGVIDRHRLYHEA
+110 CQFGTINKHRLYHEA

-133 LAIPLEKPVYEL
+133 LTIPLRKPVHEL

-156 KALGRSLQAPIEQ
+156 KALGRSLQAHIQ
-169 RRSLQA
+169 QWRSLQA
-175 PIEQRRSLQA
+175 DSES
-185 PIEQRRSLQAPIE
+185 
-198 QRRSLQA
+198 
-205 PIEQR
+205 
-210 RSLQAPIEQRRSLQA
+210 
-225 PIEQRRS
+225 
-232 LQAPIEQRRSL
+232 
-243 HTDTVASGNALL
+243 SGSALL

-269 VDILRQILTQLR
+269 VDILREILTQLR

-318 KSPECTED
+318 KSSECTED
-326 VLISQMVGR
+326 ALISQMVGR
-335 ELTTLF
+335 ELTALF
-341 PERQPNA
+341 PKRRTV
-348 SINNGSNQEEVA
+348 SIDKNRSNRDDVA

-371 EPPRLENVSF
+371 EPPQLENINF
-381 EVRCGEILG
+381 EVRRGEILG

-405 IFGAYSGKW
+405 IFGVYEGRW
-414 IGEIFIEGTP
+414 RGEIVIEGIP
-424 VEIHAPHEAIQQ
+424 VNIHSPREAIQH
-436 GMALVSE
+436 GIALVSE
-443 DRKRYGLLLDA
+443 DRKRYGLLLDV
-454 DVTGN
+454 DVVRN
-459 MTLVNL
+459 MTLASL
-465 GLSVELAPYGI
+465 GPSSDITSHGI
-476 INHNAASEK
+476 IDDNTAFEK
-485 SEHYVNSLQIK
+485 SEHYVDSLQIK
-496 TPSLEVPVNHL
+496 TTSLEVPVNHL

-522 THPKVLFLDEPTR
+522 THPTVLFLDEPTR

-540 AKAEIHALMAKLADE
+540 AKAEIHTLMAKLAQE

-575 VLVLHEG
+575 VIVLHEG
-582 KITGEFTNDNLT
+582 KITGEFINENLT

-599 RCAAGA
+599 RCAAGTSISKPPASNRKVN

>member
-20 ALDNASFE
+20 ALDNVSFE
-28 VRSGEIHALCGE
+28 VRPGEIHALCGE

-50 ILGGVYPYGTYS
+50 ILGGVYPYGTYE
-62 GNMRINDTTQQF
+62 GQLYINGSEQQF
-74 HAVRD
+74 HTVRD

-110 RRFGVIDRHRLYHEA
+110 CQFGTIDRHRLYHEA

-133 LAIPLEKPVYEL
+133 LAIPLHKPVHEL

-156 KALGRSLQAPIEQ
+156 KALGRSLQAHIQQ
-169 RRSLQA
+169 RHSLQ
-175 PIEQRRSLQA
+175 
-185 PIEQRRSLQAPIE
+185 
-198 QRRSLQA
+198 
-205 PIEQR
+205 
-210 RSLQAPIEQRRSLQA
+210 
-225 PIEQRRS
+225 
-232 LQAPIEQRRSL
+232 
-243 HTDTVASGNALL
+243 SGNALL

-269 VDILRQILTQLR
+269 VEILRQILIQLR

-318 KSPECTED
+318 ESPECTEEA
-326 VLISQMVGR
+326 LISQMVGR
-335 ELTTLF
+335 ELTALF
-341 PERQPNA
+341 PKRRTNPIAE
-348 SINNGSNQEEVA
+348 NGTSQKDIA

-371 EPPRLENVSF
+371 EPPRLKDISF
-381 EVRCGEILG
+381 EVQRGEILG

-405 IFGAYSGKW
+405 IFGAYEDRW
-414 IGEIFIEGTP
+414 AGEIIIGGAAVQIDSP
-424 VEIHAPHEAIQQ
+424 WEAIQH
-436 GMALVSE
+436 GMGLVSE
-443 DRKRYGLLLDA
+443 DRKRYGLLLEV
-454 DVTGN
+454 DVVRN
-459 MTLVNL
+459 MTLASL
-465 GLSVELAPYGI
+465 GLASDITSYGLI
-476 INHNAASEK
+476 DQNKAFQK
-485 SEHYVNSLQIK
+485 SEHYVDSLQIK
-496 TPSLEVPVNHL
+496 TTSLNVPVNHL

-540 AKAEIHALMAKLADE
+540 AKAEIHALMAKLAEE

-575 VLVLHEG
+575 VLVLHDG
-582 KITGEFTNDNLT
+582 KITGEFLNHNLT

-599 RCAAGA
+599 RCAADA